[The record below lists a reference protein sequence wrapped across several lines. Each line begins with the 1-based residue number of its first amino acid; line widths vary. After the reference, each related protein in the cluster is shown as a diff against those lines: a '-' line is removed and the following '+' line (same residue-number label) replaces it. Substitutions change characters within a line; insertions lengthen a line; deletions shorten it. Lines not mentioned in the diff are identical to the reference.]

1 MKLAIPLIAL
11 TIGTLSP
18 VWSAA
23 SESAQD
29 CSSAIET
36 LVAGIQAQPDHVLML
51 FQDALQTNP
60 GCRRDLMI
68 KTIES
73 SNPDSN
79 LLTQLIYVARSE
91 FPNEDSAIAEAVLLS
106 APEFGNIIRD
116 ALSVDQSVVSKS
128 LADSTRANRE
138 LPTEAMEMDEDIR
151 EAIARMTAK
160 VEGKNWPEQKLSEK
174 PVRFKTRDE
183 VRVSRGSAKAD
194 ESFMNNSFPVD
205 EVDERKLVPAP
216 VAIDDSRQL
225 SENIRLDESRF
236 DRGKTASTSP
246 AMAGQQVITPAGNAN
261 SVGLPKLPRSSIYH
275 IPAAASRSYRSTV
288 DYEKDDKSRPPLV
301 IRSAPVTPSS
311 PK

>member
-11 TIGTLSP
+11 TIGTYLP
-18 VWSAA
+18 TWSTA

-29 CSSAIET
+29 CSSAIDT

-68 KTIES
+68 KVIES

-79 LLTQLIYVARSE
+79 LLTQLIYVARNE
-91 FPNEDSAIAEAVLLS
+91 FPNEDNAIAEAVLLS

-116 ALSVDQSVVSKS
+116 AFSADQAIVTDS
-128 LADSTRANRE
+128 LAESTRANRE
-138 LPTEAMEMDEDIR
+138 LPAEAMAMDEDIR

-160 VEGKNWPEQKLSEK
+160 VEGKIWPEQDLSGE
-174 PVRFKTRDE
+174 PVKFKVRDE
-183 VRVSRGSAKAD
+183 VRVSRESAGAD
-194 ESFMNNSFPVD
+194 ESFMNNSLPVD
-205 EVDERKLVPAP
+205 QVDERKLVPAP
-216 VAIDDSRQL
+216 VSIDDTPRITSD
-225 SENIRLDESRF
+225 IRLDESRF
-236 DRGKTASTSP
+236 NEGKTASTGP
-246 AMAGQQVITPAGNAN
+246 EMADQQSITPAGSVN
-261 SVGLPKLPRSSIYH
+261 SIGLPKLPRSSIYH
-275 IPAAASRSYRSTV
+275 IPAAAKSYRSTI

-301 IRSAPVTPSS
+301 IRSAPETPSS

>member
-11 TIGTLSP
+11 TIGTILP
-18 VWSAA
+18 AWSTA

-29 CSSAIET
+29 CSSAAET

-68 KTIES
+68 KAIEA

-79 LLTQLIYVARSE
+79 LLTQLIYVARNE
-91 FPNEDSAIAEAVLLS
+91 FPDENNAIAEAVLLS

-116 ALSVDQSVVSKS
+116 ALSANQSVISKS

-138 LPTEAMEMDEDIR
+138 LPSAAIEMDEDIR
-151 EAIARMTAK
+151 EAIARMTAR
-160 VEGKNWPEQKLSEK
+160 VEGKNWPEQDLSGD
-174 PVRFKTRDE
+174 PVKFKSRDE
-183 VRVSRGSAKAD
+183 VRVSRASAKAD
-194 ESFMNNSFPVD
+194 ESLMNNSLPVD

-216 VAIDDSRQL
+216 VSIDDSPTL
-225 SENIRLDESRF
+225 SEEIRLDESRF
-236 DRGKTASTSP
+236 NGGKTASTSP
-246 AMAGQQVITPAGNAN
+246 EMAGQQALTLAGNAN

-275 IPAAASRSYRSTV
+275 IPAAAKSYRSTI

-301 IRSAPVTPSS
+301 IRSAPETASS